1 MGHSELYSTGKKCST
16 VSCPHRERPTVG
28 SIAAVY
34 SQHAQQCGA
43 QVCPKVHY
51 RHSLYDFWVRM
62 LNKKTKTPPV
72 WGGKST
78 LVWCGP
84 QMDALTQNPQEF
96 CPFGPLYGIAIEEPT
111 MGCPQKGALKPTVGF
126 PWPHI
131 PTVHLKWPTV
141 WPHRHVSWG
150 ANSLKSPSVWISSS
164 HLDHDYLPKGI
175 KLLPCDWLIRE
186 VEQAYL
192 IKWQFPLFMFF
203 LQQAELRPSK
213 TTWEVSQSNCGK
225 TINFGS
231 KMRDRWRHMTR
242 FVVSIL

>member
-1 MGHSELYSTGKKCST
+1 MGHSELSSTGKKCST

-28 SIAAVY
+28 SITAVY

-43 QVCPKVHY
+43 RCAPRSITATACMMFGSECWRKNQKHHLCE
-51 RHSLYDFWVRM
+51 W
-62 LNKKTKTPPV
+62 
-72 WGGKST
+72 GKST

-164 HLDHDYLPKGI
+164 HFDHDYVPKGI
-175 KLLPCDWLIRE
+175 KLLPRDWLIRE

-192 IKWQFPLFMFF
+192 IKWQFQLFMFF

-213 TTWEVSQSNCGK
+213 TTWELSQSNCGK

>member
-1 MGHSELYSTGKKCST
+1 MGHSELSSTGKKCSS

-28 SIAAVY
+28 SITAVY

-43 QVCPKVHY
+43 RCAP
-51 RHSLYDFWVRM
+51 RSITATACMMFGSECW
-62 LNKKTKTPPV
+62 TKNQKHHLCE
-72 WGGKST
+72 WGKST

-164 HLDHDYLPKGI
+164 HFDHDYVPKGI
-175 KLLPCDWLIRE
+175 KLLPRDWLIRE

-192 IKWQFPLFMFF
+192 IKWQFQLFMFF

-213 TTWEVSQSNCGK
+213 TTWELSQSNCGK

>member
-1 MGHSELYSTGKKCST
+1 M
-16 VSCPHRERPTVG
+16 SCPVLVRNVALWAAHTERGPQWGLLLQCIHSMPNSVVPRCSPRSITATACMMFG
-28 SIAAVY
+28 SE
-34 SQHAQQCGA
+34 C
-43 QVCPKVHY
+43 
-51 RHSLYDFWVRM
+51 W
-62 LNKKTKTPPV
+62 TKNQKHHLCE
-72 WGGKST
+72 WGKST

-131 PTVHLKWPTV
+131 LTVHLKWPTV

-164 HLDHDYLPKGI
+164 HFDHDYVPKGI
-175 KLLPCDWLIRE
+175 KLLPRDWLIRE

-192 IKWQFPLFMFF
+192 IKWQFQLFMFF
-203 LQQAELRPSK
+203 YSRQSWDLQKQCEKWAKATVEKL
-213 TTWEVSQSNCGK
+213 
-225 TINFGS
+225 
-231 KMRDRWRHMTR
+231 
-242 FVVSIL
+242 

>member
-1 MGHSELYSTGKKCST
+1 MGHSELSSTGKKCST

-28 SIAAVY
+28 SITAVY

-43 QVCPKVHY
+43 RCAP
-51 RHSLYDFWVRM
+51 RSITATACMMFGSECW
-62 LNKKTKTPPV
+62 TKNQKHHLCE
-72 WGGKST
+72 WGKST

-164 HLDHDYLPKGI
+164 HFDHDYVPKGI
-175 KLLPCDWLIRE
+175 KLLPRDWLIRE

-192 IKWQFPLFMFF
+192 IKWQFQLFMFF
-203 LQQAELRPSK
+203 YSRQSWDLQKQRENWAKATVEKL
-213 TTWEVSQSNCGK
+213 
-225 TINFGS
+225 
-231 KMRDRWRHMTR
+231 
-242 FVVSIL
+242 

>member
-1 MGHSELYSTGKKCST
+1 MGHSELSSTGKKCST

-28 SIAAVY
+28 SITAVY

-43 QVCPKVHY
+43 RCAP
-51 RHSLYDFWVRM
+51 RSITATACMMFGSECW
-62 LNKKTKTPPV
+62 TKNQKHHLCE
-72 WGGKST
+72 WGKST

-164 HLDHDYLPKGI
+164 HFDHDYVPKGI
-175 KLLPCDWLIRE
+175 KLLPRDWLIRE

-192 IKWQFPLFMFF
+192 IKWQFQLFMFF
-203 LQQAELRPSK
+203 YSRQSWDLQKQRE
-213 TTWEVSQSNCGK
+213 N
-225 TINFGS
+225 
-231 KMRDRWRHMTR
+231 
-242 FVVSIL
+242 